1 MGSTQNN
8 LGRMLAYLAVV
19 ATVLMPGGLWVNCV
33 AADGHT
39 AIELAHPEHD
49 DTGHHS
55 DAHEQLTDPGCDDTA
70 LDGVAEALV
79 RDRIDPIGPSS
90 SDYSP
95 PVLFV
100 LDDIELR
107 TWPSLSSPSSVP
119 VPGTLYSLALRTI
132 VLLV

>member
-1 MGSTQNN
+1 
-8 LGRMLAYLAVV
+8 MLAYLAVV

-49 DTGHHS
+49 NIEQHAGA
-55 DAHEQLTDPGCDDTA
+55 DAHFTDAGCEDTA

-79 RDRIDPIGPSS
+79 RDRLDPIGPSS
-90 SDYSP
+90 SEHVP

-107 TWPSLSSPSSVP
+107 TWPSLSSVP
-119 VPGTLYSLALRTI
+119 VPGTLYSLALRSI